1 MATGSAS
8 KNFQEICKLYQIS
21 FHRRLLWATTE
32 QFVTDA
38 KHFLKWKTES
48 LDDLRSKEEL
58 IYVTKLSVDNDVKTI
73 ENNAL
78 RGGKVDRKNTSDL

>member
-8 KNFQEICKLYQIS
+8 KNFQEIFKLYQIS
-21 FHRRLLWATTE
+21 VHGKRLLWATTE

-48 LDDLRSKEEL
+48 LDDQRSKEEL
-58 IYVTKLSVDNDVKTI
+58 IYVTKSSVDNDVKTI

-78 RGGKVDRKNTSDL
+78 RGGKIDR